1 MPIFLSPH
9 TTSNTIHSQ
18 CLTHSFPLFLVFHK
32 DVPCAANVLDDVN
45 NLPKARGGAFR
56 LCKSCNAE
64 IRRILVPDPRR
75 RITIE
80 EIWKHPF
87 LHKYDKELGFQGEK
101 STMEYWVG
109 PMPSISHWQP
119 LTPAMVDREILRY
132 LRTLWHS
139 EQEEVLMKR
148 LLCKE

>member
-1 MPIFLSPH
+1 MPDDLSREA
-9 TTSNTIHSQ
+9 Q
-18 CLTHSFPLFLVFHK
+18 DL
-32 DVPCAANVLDDVN
+32 
-45 NLPKARGGAFR
+45 
-56 LCKSCNAE
+56 